1 MVRAIEG
8 EKSSEAEQ
16 QQRMRSIEE
25 KKILDNESERVLF
38 QQH

>member
-8 EKSSEAEQ
+8 KGTSEAKE

-25 KKILDNESERVLF
+25 KKILDNESEHMLF
-38 QQH
+38 HQY